1 MNKPLLELVEFI
13 KKTNIDI
20 NFKIIEIGALQIQD
34 QKEPFYELLDY
45 FPSSKIIGFEIY
57 GFLFFTNCGGWLND
71 IYSRNFNSRYSG
83 WVTTYRQA
91 WRSKTEQF

>member
-34 QKEPFYELLDY
+34 QKEPF
-45 FPSSKIIGFEIY
+45 
-57 GFLFFTNCGGWLND
+57 
-71 IYSRNFNSRYSG
+71 
-83 WVTTYRQA
+83 
-91 WRSKTEQF
+91 